1 MDDCKPYSLTV
12 ETFISVLKSNEI
24 KIEGGVIHD
33 FLKKCHCVF
42 YDDMYLIILNWFGT
56 DILIGGKYDDWC
68 DIYPLEELDFV
79 VFKNDLY
86 YIEEC
91 QEQEIEK

>member
-1 MDDCKPYSLTV
+1 
-12 ETFISVLKSNEI
+12 
-24 KIEGGVIHD
+24 
-33 FLKKCHCVF
+33 
-42 YDDMYLIILNWFGT
+42 MYLIILNWFGT
-56 DILIGGKYDDWC
+56 DIWIGGKYDDWC